1 MIQQSKNLKN
11 MSENTE
17 ETVRIYTGSDI
28 MAEALVGRLE
38 EINISPILR
47 DDQQSGVMFG
57 SGNKFDDQV
66 RIFVRKD
73 ELALAQ
79 PIVDAFLKE
88 IEE

>member
-1 MIQQSKNLKN
+1 
-11 MSENTE
+11 MSNNTE

-28 MAEALVGRLE
+28 IATGLVNRLE
-38 EINISPILR
+38 EANITPILR

-66 RIFVRKD
+66 RVFVRRD
-73 ELALAQ
+73 ELAIAQ

>member
-1 MIQQSKNLKN
+1 
-11 MSENTE
+11 MSDNTE

-28 MAEALVGRLE
+28 LAEALVGRLE
-38 EINISPILR
+38 DVNITPILR
-47 DDQQSGVMFG
+47 DDEQSGVMFG
-57 SGNKFDDQV
+57 SGSKFDDQV
-66 RIFVRKD
+66 RVFVRKD